1 MVEAIVPAAKAVY
14 RKPGDFVDNAVR
26 ENARLGAKKIS
37 TQSKLVQ
44 HLEHEGKLK
53 VVYGRYELDK
63 GVVDFL

>member
-1 MVEAIVPAAKAVY
+1 MTPKSLKALALSPVT
-14 RKPGDFVDNAVR
+14 RTRGTTPSSRRVQ
-26 ENARLGAKKIS
+26 IS